1 MTIDALEQV
10 GLVTRVVRTG
20 ERDGRPTKIAEARRV
35 YRAEVDDVWDAVTS
49 PERLPRWF
57 MPVSGDLRVGGRYQL
72 EGNAG
77 GTVEACDRPDRL
89 AVTWEYGGDVGW
101 VEVHL
106 APAEGGTELRLLHEA
121 HVDPAFWEQF
131 GPGAVG
137 VGWDLALW
145 GLVLHLATGEAVDPA
160 AAEAWT
166 VGPEGQAVVTSA
178 ATGWAAAAV
187 GDGEDP
193 DAAQRAGARTIAF
206 YTGQEAPGADGAG
219 TAESAADGTA
229 EGAPD
234 GTGQAG

>member
-20 ERDGRPTKIAEARRV
+20 ERDGRPTKVAEARRV
-35 YRAEVDDVWDAVTS
+35 YRADVDDVWDAVTS
-49 PERLPRWF
+49 AERLPRWF

-77 GTVEACDRPDRL
+77 GTVEACERPDRL
-89 AVTWEYGGDVGW
+89 AVTWEYGGEIGW

-106 APAEGGTELRLLHEA
+106 APADGGTELRLLHEA

-145 GLVLHLATGEAVDPA
+145 GLALHLESGASVDPA
-160 AAEAWT
+160 EAEAWS
-166 VGPEGQAVVTSA
+166 VGPEGQAFITSA

-187 GDGEDP
+187 GDGEDA
-193 DAAQRAGARTIAF
+193 DAARRAGARTIAF
-206 YTGQEAPGADGAG
+206 YTGRPAPDEGDGAAAGGEGAGGAAADDGAEG
-219 TAESAADGTA
+219 TA
-229 EGAPD
+229 
-234 GTGQAG
+234 

>member
-20 ERDGRPTKIAEARRV
+20 ERDGRPTKVAEARRV
-35 YRAEVDDVWDAVTS
+35 YRADVEDVWDAVTNA
-49 PERLPRWF
+49 ERLPRWF

-77 GTVEACDRPDRL
+77 GTVEACERPQRL

-106 APAEGGTELRLLHEA
+106 APAGDDGTELRLLHEA

-145 GLVLHLATGEAVDPA
+145 GLALHLGTGASVDPA
-160 AAEAWT
+160 EAEAWS
-166 VGPEGQAVVTSA
+166 VGPEGQAFVTSA

-193 DAAQRAGARTIAF
+193 AAAQAAGERTIAF
-206 YTGQEAPGADGAG
+206 YTGQPAPGGDGG
-219 TAESAADGTA
+219 PEAADAG
-229 EGAPD
+229 EGD
-234 GTGQAG
+234 AGRAG